1 MARNS
6 PQDKKN
12 KEFFSKKFNELLCR
26 YSKKQIDLSRDLDIP
41 KSTLTGYVKGTSLP
55 TPGNVQKIADYFSVK
70 KSDLDLRFSN
80 QTKSDTTALT
90 TVYEQL
96 EPPRQEKVFTYAKK
110 QLDEQES
117 LLRDEPVLYEVKVT
131 EKLAAGVGYPYQENN
146 ETYSV
151 YTDRDDLP
159 NYDIASYITGDSM
172 EPIYHNGDVALI
184 QLGYDSIHGGVYAV
198 DYEGKAFL
206 KEVYFEGDSIRLV
219 SLNKK
224 YDDIII
230 DLPVDP
236 GTYLNIVGKVVGSFT
251 PVEV

>member
-1 MARNS
+1 M
-6 PQDKKN
+6 
-12 KEFFSKKFNELLCR
+12 
-26 YSKKQIDLSRDLDIP
+26 
-41 KSTLTGYVKGTSLP
+41 TGYVKGTSLP
-55 TPGNVQKIADYFSVK
+55 TPGNVQKIADYFRIK
-70 KSDLDLRFSN
+70 KSDLDLRFTN
-80 QTKSDTTALT
+80 QTNTAALT
-90 TVYEQL
+90 AVYDQL
-96 EPPRQEKVFTYAKK
+96 EPPRQGKVFTYAKE
-110 QLDEQES
+110 QLKEQK
-117 LLRDEPVLYEVKVT
+117 LLQDEPTLYEVKVT

>member
-12 KEFFSKKFNELLCR
+12 RDFFSAKFNDLL
-26 YSKKQIDLSRDLDIP
+26 YKHGKKQIDIANDLNIP

-55 TPGNVQKIADYFSVK
+55 TPGNIQKIADYFNVK

-80 QTKSDTTALT
+80 QNKSDTTVLIN
-90 TVYEQL
+90 VYEQL
-96 EPPRQEKVFTYAKK
+96 EPPRQDKVFIYAKE
-110 QLDEQES
+110 QLKEQK
-117 LLRDEPVLYEVKVT
+117 LLQDEPTLYEVKVT
-131 EKLAAGVGYPYQENN
+131 EKLAAGLGYSYQENN
-146 ETYSV
+146 EVFSV
-151 YTDRDDLP
+151 YTDNDNLP

-172 EPIYHNGDVALI
+172 EPKYHDGDVALI
-184 QLGYDSIHGGVYAV
+184 QLGYDNIHGGIYAV
-198 DYEGKAFL
+198 DYDGKTFL
-206 KEVYFEGDSIRLV
+206 KKVYFEGGYIRLV

-224 YDDIII
+224 YDDMVI
-230 DLPVDP
+230 DLPVEQ

>member
-1 MARNS
+1 MALGNKNIMADNIQYYMAKHGVDRNTLCKNLGLPYMTVS
-6 PQDKKN
+6 DWLNAKSYPRIDKI
-12 KEFFSKKFNELLCR
+12 ELLA
-26 YSKKQIDLSRDLDIP
+26 
-41 KSTLTGYVKGTSLP
+41 
-55 TPGNVQKIADYFSVK
+55 NYFNIK
-70 KSDLDLRFSN
+70 KSDLVEKRVSN
-80 QTKSDTTALT
+80 QTCTAALT
-90 TVYEQL
+90 AVYDQL
-96 EPPRQEKVFTYAKK
+96 EPPRQGKVFTYAKE
-110 QLDEQES
+110 QLKEQK
-117 LLRDEPVLYEVKVT
+117 LLQDEPTLYEVKVT

-159 NYDIASYITGDSM
+159 TYDIASYITGDSM
-172 EPIYHNGDVALI
+172 EPVYHNGDVALI
-184 QLGYDSIHGGVYAV
+184 PLGYDSIHGGVYAV